1 MLLAFLVRNED
12 EWKEWRRGVSEV
24 GVLPPF
30 GDLARRERKRQGGW
44 VVVGNKRR
52 SGTIAG

>member
-12 EWKEWRRGVSEV
+12 EWREWRQGVSEV

-30 GDLARRERKRQGGW
+30 SDMARRERKRQGGW
-44 VVVGNKRR
+44 VVVEHRR
-52 SGTIAG
+52 MS